1 MTTKYITQNGVR
13 KYNTTYHPSPS
24 APVAPIPCQNQATAL
39 PVFSYANQ
47 HDILDEEI
55 VVAPSYQLAVEQYNE
70 IYVEAEV
77 VPGQSG
83 SPIDQLSA
91 VLARYEV
98 PAGMLSKL
106 LMLSE
111 FDIAEFIVDDSGS
124 MNAQTDA
131 KGPQGQS
138 MTRWQEA
145 KQRIEEMMELIA
157 YVPAP
162 IFCIR
167 FLNRSRVLELERSAG
182 ESPQAYHQRVTAVL
196 DLEFSHSP
204 SGSTPALQA
213 IQNSLNSYPPEKAVL
228 RYFVGDGVPDGGAPA
243 AQQIAQ
249 LIKHRRDP
257 SRNPFTFMSCTN
269 EDSQVEW
276 MKDCEE
282 LAPYCSEF
290 DDFKDESLEIIKDQG
305 KALPYSY
312 GLYLVAQIAAA
323 FNPHDLDAM
332 DESVPFTQQTLQ
344 DLMGYQVSPDE
355 YKYYFDSFVHAQHL
369 LQQTPAQRTFVDKLP
384 SLYHEFVNASRSADI
399 PAVAEYR
406 SLMKQIQ
413 DLQTTR
419 SQPVAQPCCVI
430 A

>member
-13 KYNTTYHPSPS
+13 KYNTAYHPSPS

-39 PVFSYANQ
+39 PVISHAN
-47 HDILDEEI
+47 HPDFFDDEI

-70 IYVEAEV
+70 IFVEAEV
-77 VPGQSG
+77 FPEQSG

-124 MNAQTDA
+124 MNAKTDA
-131 KGPQGQS
+131 KDPQGQS

-162 IFCIR
+162 LFYVR
-167 FLNRSRVLELERSAG
+167 FLNRTRVLELERSAG
-182 ESPQAYHQRVTAVL
+182 ESPQAYHQRVKEML
-196 DLEFSHSP
+196 DLEFSQLP
-204 SGSTPALQA
+204 NGSTPALRA
-213 IQNSLNSYPPEKAVL
+213 IQNSLNRYPPDKSVL
-228 RYFVGDGVPDGGAPA
+228 RYFLGDGVPDGGVPVCK
-243 AQQIAQ
+243 QIAQ

-276 MKDCEE
+276 MKNCEE

-344 DLMGYQVSPDE
+344 DLLGYQVSPDE
-355 YKYYFDSFVHAQHL
+355 YKYYFDSFVQAQLL
-369 LQQTPAQRTFVDKLP
+369 LQQTPAQRTFVGNLP
-384 SLYHEFVNASRSADI
+384 SLYHEFVNVSRSADI
-399 PAVAEYR
+399 PAVAEYQ
-406 SLMKQIQ
+406 SQMKQMQ
-413 DLQTTR
+413 GLQTTR
-419 SQPVAQPCCVI
+419 SQPVAQPCCLIV
-430 A
+430 